1 MKQQSRNFNAFVI
14 FSIISLLTFVHKVNA
29 QTLSGIIEGYV
40 FNSINGQ
47 YLSNARVTIDGTK
60 YETLTD
66 QTGYFSFRGVQ
77 VGEVSVSVNFVGMK
91 SVTEKILVTDGAP
104 VSRQFGLELLI
115 NNNKISKDD
124 VVQLSAYR
132 VTEAET
138 MSAQSV
144 AMNEQRNAP
153 NIKNVVS
160 IEEFGNIGDENIGN
174 FLQFLPGAS
183 ISYSGWDPIGVSLR
197 GLPSNSTG
205 VTVDGYDVPTVANGN
220 SRGVYL
226 MEVPMANASRVEITK
241 VPTPDVPASYLGGYI
256 NIITR
261 SGFETIKPK
270 FDYNIYYEV
279 HNRTKLNFNTLP
291 PSIAGLT
298 TPSFIQP
305 SFTFKDLLPFS
316 RKFSITFG
324 GSRTFRFKPSE
335 TGSTQD
341 DESTTWD
348 LVRNVQTTSQMN
360 SLQQVW
366 KTLQG
371 QIGLEWRPNPNN
383 LLTANFQYRYYDI
396 ATTRSVLAFNYG
408 AGSLGDNT
416 FSQTITPTGTSLPV
430 GSINLNSGANAYS
443 AYQNKMYALRYAYN
457 KNNWKFDVS
466 GAYTTSQ
473 GDTKDT
479 DQGFFNTVTDTIS
492 NVIIRGSSF
501 NGVIP
506 TQFSVTNASGAAVN
520 YTDGGNYSIVSATH
534 SRGDTGTQRY
544 GTRINLAHDF
554 NSIVPITLKAGYL
567 SDVLQSDQK
576 TFSQTFTFTPNGM
589 SDATSRL
596 ASNYNVFDSNYNDS
610 GPTLYGK
617 PVKWTSASKVYQLYQ
632 QNPSWFVEN
641 KATTWTNWVN
651 NNRQLGEFINA
662 AYLRVDARLINKKL
676 WLVGGVR
683 FEGTNDKGAG
693 PLNQIAN
700 TYKRNP
706 DGSFVLSST
715 GARIPIS
722 TDALTNAQLQYV
734 YRGTTENTKY
744 HGYYPSF
751 NASYN
756 FTEKLII
763 RAGYALTLGRPN
775 LNYIIPGT
783 SITDSTVAVPTI
795 TVNNT
800 ALKPW
805 TAKNYDLALEN
816 YQFKDTF
823 LSVGAFE
830 KDIQNFFNSVS
841 TLANPAL
848 LSQYGLQG
856 DPTLLNYTITTYAN
870 GGDAK
875 VTGYEASYRQNL
887 TFLPHWAQGLQVFVN
902 ATKIH
907 LSSSNHTADF
917 SGYTPKSASA
927 GISLN
932 RKRYSARATVSYTG
946 DLNTGAQA
954 ASATVPLN
962 TYNYQLARTR
972 YALSLQ
978 YVISK
983 HFSIYYSTMDIGG
996 FLQTTQRY
1004 APTTPTFAKDTRR
1017 QALGYYNNF
1026 GVRGSF

>member
-1 MKQQSRNFNAFVI
+1 MYMNKLIRYITAFI
-14 FSIISLLTFVHKVNA
+14 FSAVCLLALNA
-29 QTLSGIIEGYV
+29 RAQSANGTIEGRV
-40 FNSINGQ
+40 FNSLTGQ
-47 YLSNARVTIDGTK
+47 YLVNARVIVEGTST
-60 YETLTD
+60 EALTD
-66 QTGYFSFRGVQ
+66 KSGYFSLNRLSAGKANIT
-77 VGEVSVSVNFVGMK
+77 VSYVGMK
-91 SVTEKILVTDGAP
+91 TVTESVLVPQDGL
-104 VSRQFGLELLI
+104 VSHDIAMVLASSDTAT
-115 NNNKISKDD
+115 SKDVIKLD
-124 VVQLSAYR
+124 AYN
-132 VTEAET
+132 VTETEV
-138 MSAQSV
+138 MSAQSL
-144 AMNEQRNAP
+144 AMNEQRTAP

-183 ISYSGWDPIGVSLR
+183 VSYSGWDPVGVSLR

-205 VTVDGYDVPTVANGN
+205 VTVDGYDVPTVVNGN

-270 FDYNIYYEV
+270 FDYNVYYEV
-279 HNRTKLNFNTLP
+279 HNRTKLNLYSIP
-291 PSIAGLT
+291 PSIAART

-305 SFTFKDLLPFS
+305 SFTFKDLLPFN

-360 SLQQVW
+360 SLQQEW
-366 KTLQG
+366 TTLQG
-371 QIGLEWRPNPNN
+371 QLGMEWRPNANN

-408 AGSLGDNT
+408 ATALGDST
-416 FSQTITPTGTSLPV
+416 YSQTITPTGSSLPV
-430 GSINLNSGANAYS
+430 GTINLNSGANAVS

-457 KNNWKFDVS
+457 KNTWKFDVS
-466 GAYTTSQ
+466 GSFTTSQ
-473 GDTKDT
+473 GDTSDT
-479 DQGFFNTVTDTIS
+479 DKGFFNTVTDTIS
-492 NVIIRGSSF
+492 NVIIRGTNF
-501 NGVIP
+501 NGVMP
-506 TQFSVTNASGAAVN
+506 TTYSVTNSSGGAVN
-520 YTDGGNYSIVSATH
+520 FADGGNYSIVSATH

-544 GTRINLAHDF
+544 GTRANLTHDF
-554 NSIVPITLKAGYL
+554 DIIIPLTLKVGYL
-567 SDVLQSDQK
+567 SDVLQSDQQ
-576 TFSQTFTFTPNGM
+576 TFSQTFTFTPNGL

-596 ASNYNVFDSNYNDS
+596 ASNFNVFDSNYNAT
-610 GPTLYGK
+610 GPTLYGL
-617 PVKWTSASKVYQLYQ
+617 PIKWISAAKVYQLYQ

-651 NNRQLGEFINA
+651 NSRQLGEFINA
-662 AYLRVDARLINKKL
+662 GYIRADTRLINKKL
-676 WLVGGVR
+676 WLVAGVR
-683 FEGTNDKGAG
+683 YERTNDKGAG
-693 PLNQIAN
+693 PLNQVSN
-700 TYKRNP
+700 LYKRNP
-706 DGSFVLSST
+706 DGSFALSST

-734 YRGTTENTKY
+734 YRGTTENTTY
-744 HGYYPSF
+744 SGFYPSF

-756 FTEKLII
+756 ITDKLIM

-783 SITDSTVAVPTI
+783 TITDTTVAVPTI
-795 TVNNT
+795 TVNNS

-805 TAKNYDLALEN
+805 TAKNYDLALES
-816 YQFKDTF
+816 YQFKDAF
-823 LSVGAFE
+823 FSVGAFE

-841 TLANPAL
+841 TAATPAL

-856 DPTLLNYTITTYAN
+856 DPSLLNYTLTTYAN

-875 VTGYEASYRQNL
+875 VKGYEASYRQNL
-887 TFLPHWAQGLQVFVN
+887 TFLPHWAQGLQVFAN
-902 ATKIH
+902 ATKIQ
-907 LSSSNHTADF
+907 LSSSTHTADF

-932 RKRYSARATVSYTG
+932 RRRYSIRTTVTYTG

-954 ASATVPLN
+954 ASATVPVN
-962 TYNYQLARTR
+962 TYNYQLARYR

-978 YVISK
+978 YVLSK
-983 HFSIYYSTMDIGG
+983 HFSLYYSTMDIGG

-1004 APTTPTFAKDTRR
+1004 SPSTPSFARDTRR

-1026 GVRGSF
+1026 GVRGTF

>member
-1 MKQQSRNFNAFVI
+1 MYMNKLIRYITAFI
-14 FSIISLLTFVHKVNA
+14 FSAVCLLAQNA
-29 QTLSGIIEGYV
+29 SAQSANGTIEGRV
-40 FNSINGQ
+40 FNSLTGQ
-47 YLSNARVTIDGTK
+47 YLVNARVIVEGTST
-60 YETLTD
+60 EALTD
-66 QTGYFSFRGVQ
+66 KSGYFSLNRLSAGKANIT
-77 VGEVSVSVNFVGMK
+77 VSYVGMK
-91 SVTEKILVTDGAP
+91 TVTESVLVPQDGL
-104 VSRQFGLELLI
+104 VSHDIAMVLASSDTTT
-115 NNNKISKDD
+115 SKDVIKLD
-124 VVQLSAYR
+124 AYN
-132 VTEAET
+132 VTETEV
-138 MSAQSV
+138 MSAQSL
-144 AMNEQRNAP
+144 AMNEQRTAP

-183 ISYSGWDPIGVSLR
+183 VSYSGWDPVGVSLR

-205 VTVDGYDVPTVANGN
+205 VTVDGYDVPTVVNGN

-270 FDYNIYYEV
+270 FDYNVYYEV
-279 HNRTKLNFNTLP
+279 HNRTKLNLYSIP
-291 PSIAGLT
+291 PSIAART

-305 SFTFKDLLPFS
+305 SFTFKDLLPFN
-316 RKFSITFG
+316 RKFAITFG

-360 SLQQVW
+360 SLQQEW
-366 KTLQG
+366 TTLQG
-371 QIGLEWRPNPNN
+371 QLGMEWRPNANN

-408 AGSLGDNT
+408 ATALGDST
-416 FSQTITPTGTSLPV
+416 YSQTITPTGSSLPV
-430 GSINLNSGANAYS
+430 GTINLNSGANAVS

-457 KNNWKFDVS
+457 KNTWKFDVS
-466 GAYTTSQ
+466 GSFTTSQ
-473 GDTKDT
+473 GDTSDT
-479 DQGFFNTVTDTIS
+479 DKGFFNTVTDTIS
-492 NVIIRGSSF
+492 NVIIRGTNF
-501 NGVIP
+501 NGVMP
-506 TQFSVTNASGAAVN
+506 TTYSVTNSSGGAVN
-520 YTDGGNYSIVSATH
+520 FADGGNYSIVSATH

-544 GTRINLAHDF
+544 GTRANLTHDF
-554 NSIVPITLKAGYL
+554 DFIIPLTLKVGYL
-567 SDVLQSDQK
+567 SDVLQSDQN
-576 TFSQTFTFTPNGM
+576 TFSQTFTFTPNGL

-596 ASNYNVFDSNYNDS
+596 ASNFNVFDSNYNAT
-610 GPTLYGK
+610 GPTLYGL
-617 PVKWTSASKVYQLYQ
+617 PIKWISAAKVYQLYQ

-651 NNRQLGEFINA
+651 NSRQLGEFINA
-662 AYLRVDARLINKKL
+662 GYIRADTRLINKKL
-676 WLVGGVR
+676 WLVAGVR
-683 FEGTNDKGAG
+683 YERTNDKGAG
-693 PLNQIAN
+693 PLNQVSN
-700 TYKRNP
+700 LYKRNP
-706 DGSFVLSST
+706 DGSFALSST

-722 TDALTNAQLQYV
+722 TDALTNALLQYV
-734 YRGTTENTKY
+734 YRGTTENTTY
-744 HGYYPSF
+744 SGFYPSF

-756 FTEKLII
+756 ITDKLIM

-783 SITDSTVAVPTI
+783 TITDTTVAVPTI
-795 TVNNT
+795 TVNNS

-805 TAKNYDLALEN
+805 TAKNYDLALES
-816 YQFKDTF
+816 YQFKDAF
-823 LSVGAFE
+823 FSVGAFE

-841 TLANPAL
+841 TAATPAL

-856 DPTLLNYTITTYAN
+856 DPSLLNYTLTTYAN

-875 VTGYEASYRQNL
+875 VKGYEASYRQNL
-887 TFLPHWAQGLQVFVN
+887 TFLPHWAQGLQVFAN
-902 ATKIH
+902 ATKIQ
-907 LSSSNHTADF
+907 LSSSTHTADF

-932 RKRYSARATVSYTG
+932 RRRYSIRTTVTYTG

-954 ASATVPLN
+954 ASATVPVN
-962 TYNYQLARTR
+962 TYNYQLARYR

-978 YVISK
+978 YVLSK
-983 HFSIYYSTMDIGG
+983 HFSLYYSTMDIGG

-1004 APTTPTFAKDTRR
+1004 SPSTPSFARDTRR

-1026 GVRGSF
+1026 GVRGTF

>member
-29 QTLSGIIEGYV
+29 QTLSGTIEGYV

-734 YRGTTENTKY
+734 YLGTTENTKY

-805 TAKNYDLALEN
+805 TAKNYDLALES